1 MTFLH
6 EGIVPSVNQ
15 DFRTKLFQIMKR
27 ISLIVSTIL
36 FSFILLGAN
45 VAQAQKYC
53 VIDSKYILEKLPEY
67 NEAQRQLDEIS
78 EAWEREVSERMAQV
92 DQMYRAYQAEKPLLS
107 EAARQKREEEIVAK
121 EKEAKELQK
130 KYFGYEGE
138 LFKKRQTLIK
148 PIQDKVY
155 NAVQQYANQRSYDMV
170 YDKAGGITIFYA
182 DPSLDKSDEIIKLIN
197 KK

>member
-1 MTFLH
+1 
-6 EGIVPSVNQ
+6 
-15 DFRTKLFQIMKR
+15 MKKV
-27 ISLIVSTIL
+27 LLLLMAVS
-36 FSFILLGAN
+36 FFAAGSF
-45 VAQAQKYC
+45 AQKYC

-67 NEAQRQLDEIS
+67 NAAQKNLDEMS
-78 EAWEREVSERMAQV
+78 DAWEKEVSERMEQV
-92 DQMYRAYQAEKPLLS
+92 DQMYRSYQAERPLLS
-107 EAARQKREEEIVAK
+107 EQARQKKEEEIIAK
-121 EKEAKELQK
+121 EKEAKDLQK

-155 NAVQQYANQRSYDMV
+155 NGVQQYAVQRGYDMV

-182 DPSLDKSDEIIKLIN
+182 DPGLDKSDEILKLIN